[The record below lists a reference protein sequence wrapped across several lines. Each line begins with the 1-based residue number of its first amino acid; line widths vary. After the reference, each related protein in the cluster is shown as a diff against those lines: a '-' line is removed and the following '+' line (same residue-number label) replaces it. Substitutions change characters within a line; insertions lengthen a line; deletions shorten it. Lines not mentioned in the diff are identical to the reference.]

1 MATLTDPQTALLR
14 GKNFANLATIRTDGT
29 PHVTPVWVHW
39 DGEHV
44 LMNTAAGRAKWQ
56 HMQRDPRVG
65 VEVFDTENPYDYV
78 SMTGSVSLDET
89 GADEHIRDLAEKYR
103 GSREFEIGGDTR
115 VIVRFTP
122 DRIGG
127 NV

>member
-1 MATLTDPQTALLR
+1 MATITEAQAALLR
-14 GKNFANLATIRTDGT
+14 GKNFANLATIREDGT
-29 PHVTPVWVHW
+29 PHVTPVWVDW

-44 LMNTAAGRAKWQ
+44 LMNTAAGRAKWN
-56 HMQRDPRVG
+56 HMRRDPRVG
-65 VEVFDTENPYDYV
+65 VEVFDSANPYSYV
-78 SMTGSVSLDET
+78 SMTGTVSLAEA
-89 GADEHIRDLAEKYR
+89 GAEEHIRDLAEKYR
-103 GSREFEIGGDTR
+103 GSREFDLRDETR

>member
-1 MATLTDPQTALLR
+1 MATLSDAQAGLLE
-14 GKNFANLATIRTDGT
+14 GTNFANLATIRADGT
-29 PHVTPVWVHW
+29 PHVTPVWIDW

-44 LMNTAAGRAKWQ
+44 LMNTAAGRAKWT
-56 HMQRDPRVG
+56 HMRRDPRVG
-65 VEVFDTENPYDYV
+65 VEVFDTENPYSYV
-78 SMTGSVSLDET
+78 SMTGTVSLDED

-103 GSREFEIGGDTR
+103 GSREFAIGDDTR